1 MPAMSGSL
9 THNVLEITL
18 VPGSNPASMPKC

>member
-1 MPAMSGSL
+1 MSGSL

-18 VPGSNPASMPKC
+18 VPGSNPAGLPKC